1 MRFHV
6 RFEVFETIT
15 APADITRVRQG
26 VGKVI
31 SRIAASGKLELGGA
45 LGAKR
50 SGFFVLKDIDDPA
63 QLFDLLGTEILD
75 ACHVE
80 ALPILSFEQL
90 GEVFRKNPVTN

>member
-26 VGKVI
+26 VGKVV
-31 SRIAASGKLELGGA
+31 SRVAASGKLEVGGA
-45 LGAKR
+45 LAAKR
-50 SGFFVLKDIDDPA
+50 SGFFVLKDIEDPA
-63 QLFDLLGTEILD
+63 QLFELLGGEILD
-75 ACHVE
+75 HCHVE

-90 GEVFRKNPVTN
+90 GEVFRKSPVVS